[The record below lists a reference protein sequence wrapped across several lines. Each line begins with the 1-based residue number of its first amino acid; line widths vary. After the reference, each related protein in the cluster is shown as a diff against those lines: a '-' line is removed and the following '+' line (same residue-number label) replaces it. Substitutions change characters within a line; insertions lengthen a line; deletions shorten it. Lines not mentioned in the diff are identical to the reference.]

1 MRGHF
6 IIAMNEPESCFI
18 CICAESQSIPPRG
31 TEASTMMKVGNCL
44 SGSLGFPFLFL
55 CMHAIYFNKQCYGRL
70 TGSSAVVATLGEMGM
85 GRRCNLIRESGS
97 IRRALV

>member
-1 MRGHF
+1 
-6 IIAMNEPESCFI
+6 
-18 CICAESQSIPPRG
+18 
-31 TEASTMMKVGNCL
+31 MMKVGNCL

-55 CMHAIYFNKQCYGRL
+55 CMHAIIYFNKQCYGRL

-97 IRRALV
+97 IRRARTSVTSRMTMIEANASPPVLPIYS